1 MKTIGLMGGMGW
13 QGSASYYR
21 VMNRAVRATLGGF
34 HSARIILDS
43 FDFHTIASAQSKDDY
58 AEVEAT
64 MVSSALRLQA
74 AGAELLAIACNTV
87 HRLAPAVEKAIE
99 IPFLHIADASGA
111 ALVRDKHTRVG
122 LLGTRATIE
131 SGFYR
136 KRLATRLGLDIVLPD
151 EEQRAEVDEMISK
164 ELAAGEKPEE
174 CAPRLDKMVALF
186 AESGCSAVLLACTE
200 FGLAY
205 GASDEPVLNRALPL
219 YDTAV
224 VHALATVEM
233 ALA

>member
-21 VMNRAVRATLGGF
+21 VMNRAVRARLGGF

-43 FDFHTIASAQSKDDY
+43 FDFHSIATAESKGDFE
-58 AEVEAT
+58 EVAAT
-64 MVSSALRLQA
+64 MVASALRLQS

-87 HRLAPAVEKAIE
+87 HRLAPAVETAID
-99 IPFLHIADASGA
+99 IPFLHIADASGD
-111 ALVRDKHTRVG
+111 ALTRDHHTRVG

-136 KRLATRLGLDIVLPD
+136 KRLAASLGLDIVLPD
-151 EEQRAEVDEMISK
+151 QDQRACVDEMISK
-164 ELAAGEKPEE
+164 ELAAGDNPEA
-174 CAPRLDKMVALF
+174 CGPRLDQMVASF
-186 AESGCSAVLLACTE
+186 AEAGCTAVLLACTE

-205 GASDEPVLNRALPL
+205 GASDEPVLRRALPL

-224 VHALATVEM
+224 LHALAVVET
-233 ALA
+233 ALD